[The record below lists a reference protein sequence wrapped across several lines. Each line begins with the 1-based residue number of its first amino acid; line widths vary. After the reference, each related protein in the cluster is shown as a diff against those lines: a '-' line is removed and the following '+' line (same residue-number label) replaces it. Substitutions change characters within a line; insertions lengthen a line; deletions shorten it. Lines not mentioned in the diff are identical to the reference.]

1 MRLLIILLLGVVN
14 WIATKILIE
23 GHIFESVRQQ
33 VARVPGFS
41 KFPTCALCVGTW
53 VGIAQAVVFGGPLV
67 GMTGFVGNVLIFKG
81 LGEIIRIGEEVA
93 LGLRLAAL
101 SAVKNRK
108 SNA

>member
-1 MRLLIILLLGVVN
+1 MHLLIVLLLGVVN

-23 GHIFESVRQQ
+23 GHIFEPVRQQ

-53 VGIAQAVVFGGPLV
+53 VGIAEAAVFGGPLA
-67 GMTGFVGNVLIFKG
+67 GMTGFVANALVFKG
-81 LGEIIRIGEEVA
+81 LGEVIRIAEEVA

-101 SAVKNRK
+101 SAAKNR
-108 SNA
+108 NVR